1 MDLCALH
8 VESNHETRKSARF
21 GLFFFLFDERD
32 CLGIDIYRGDL
43 NMTHWRNTFE
53 ANNWRLLHSFLLR
66 SPYAIFI
73 VEFSPLR
80 LPPP

>member
-43 NMTHWRNTFE
+43 NMTH
-53 ANNWRLLHSFLLR
+53 
-66 SPYAIFI
+66 
-73 VEFSPLR
+73 
-80 LPPP
+80 